1 MNIFV
6 ISTLL
11 SFFLPQNGNM
21 HFPKIIVYFIVAI
34 LIISGVFFSFP
45 DRSHHLI
52 SIIWRDASGIV
63 KIRWSGYFYT
73 PDSVVTSAH
82 VVPDD
87 RIVYQGISHEKI
99 FPLTLVSRDI
109 SRDVAILSSSKK
121 VGKSSGELFQR
132 GTLEKDSPIFALVY
146 RSGAV
151 TRLDG
156 KIRELDASLLAYDQN
171 GKTLTLTGILMT
183 DIEFFPW
190 ESGSPVFDDKGN
202 LIDVVHVR

>member
-21 HFPKIIVYFIVAI
+21 NFSKSIAFITLLVLIIAWVYF
-34 LIISGVFFSFP
+34 LLSGRPHKV
-45 DRSHHLI
+45 I
-52 SIIWRDASGIV
+52 SIIWMDSSGMI

-87 RIVYQGISHEKI
+87 RIMYQGISGDNI
-99 FPLTLVSRDI
+99 FSLTLVSRDI

-121 VGKSSGELFQR
+121 IGKSSGELFQR
-132 GTLEKDSPIFALVY
+132 GTLEKNSPIFALVY

-156 KIRELDASLLAYDQN
+156 KIRELDASILAYDQN
-171 GKTLTLTGILMT
+171 GKSLTLTGILMT

-190 ESGSPVFDDKGN
+190 ESGSPLFDTEGS